1 MHEER
6 CILISVISI
15 LFPCPGIR
23 AISWEGGDQLPTLT
37 PSLVL
42 GVLTEKN
49 TMTSKT
55 VALWKQNL
63 PLLDFFFFK
72 GRDLIPLN
80 YKNENGHEGLG
91 WWTMRRCSSKGTN
104 WAVR

>member
-1 MHEER
+1 MNEER

-23 AISWEGGDQLPTLT
+23 AISWERGDQLPTLT

-42 GVLTEKN
+42 GVLTEQN

-63 PLLDFFFFK
+63 PLLNFILFFFK
-72 GRDLIPLN
+72 GLDLIPLN
-80 YKNENGHEGLG
+80 YKNKNGREGLG
-91 WWTMRRCSSKGTN
+91 LVANVEMLIQGYKH
-104 WAVR
+104 

>member
-42 GVLTEKN
+42 GVLTEQN

-63 PLLDFFFFK
+63 PLLNFILFFFK
-72 GRDLIPLN
+72 GLYLISLN
-80 YKNENGHEGLG
+80 YQKQ
-91 WWTMRRCSSKGTN
+91 K
-104 WAVR
+104 WA